1 MTRVTIH
8 EAKTQLSK
16 LIKQALEGEEII
28 ISRGKEPL
36 VKLVPLPEQRKARR
50 IGGARGLIE
59 YMVEDFDGPLEV
71 FKDYQP

>member
-28 ISRGKEPL
+28 IARGKEPL
-36 VKLVPLPEQRKARR
+36 VKLVLLPEQRRAHR

-59 YMVEDFDGPLEV
+59 YMVEDFNGPLAA

>member
-28 ISRGKEPL
+28 I
-36 VKLVPLPEQRKARR
+36 
-50 IGGARGLIE
+50 ARGVVTPDRHAATSCLAG
-59 YMVEDFDGPLEV
+59 VTTFRKNCPV
-71 FKDYQP
+71 